1 VRTGPQAILRHA
13 QSEGTHA
20 QRGSARLVR
29 YGAEY
34 EVTGNTHPLSAPGS
48 TAGDARRR
56 VRLRSDR
63 LDAAAAVDA
72 FLQNHIEKADWTDA
86 P

>member
-1 VRTGPQAILRHA
+1 V
-13 QSEGTHA
+13 
-20 QRGSARLVR
+20 VR

-34 EVTGNTHPLSAPGS
+34 EVAGNTIRFRAWFDGGATHEGEFDFDP
-48 TAGDARRR
+48 T
-56 VRLRSDR
+56 R

>member
-1 VRTGPQAILRHA
+1 MARI
-13 QSEGTHA
+13 EGTHG
-20 QRGSARLVR
+20 QGGSGRAVR

-34 EVTGNTHPLSAPGS
+34 EVAGNT
-48 TAGDARRR
+48 
-56 VRLRSDR
+56 VRFRAWFDGGATHEGEFDFDPSR

-72 FLQNHIEKADWTDA
+72 FLRNHIEKADWTDA

>member
-1 VRTGPQAILRHA
+1 MARI
-13 QSEGTHA
+13 EGTHA
-20 QRGSARLVR
+20 QRGSARVVR

-34 EVTGNTHPLSAPGS
+34 DVAGNTIRFRAWFDGGATHEGEFDFDP
-48 TAGDARRR
+48 T
-56 VRLRSDR
+56 R